1 MYFPRIEDPSAL
13 KSSTGL
19 EPAGGSETIL
29 VVEDQPDNWSDA
41 AHEPKYGPK
50 SYPGCSLRIDF
61 TRRAL
66 YG

>member
-1 MYFPRIEDPSAL
+1 LLNIPANSVSAFNI
-13 KSSTGL
+13 SGF
-19 EPAGGSETIL
+19 
-29 VVEDQPDNWSDA
+29 WSDA